1 MGKVDIILEVL
12 DRLYPD
18 AETELWYKK
27 DYQLLIAVLLSAQAT
42 DVSVNKVTPKLFAR
56 FTSLEALKEA
66 SIEDIE
72 EQIKSIGLFHA
83 KAKNIKKTATL
94 LVDQYGG
101 GVPSDLAALESLPG
115 VGRKTANVVA
125 SVLFKTPR
133 IAVDT
138 HVSRVSKRLK
148 LARLKDTPLQIEKIL
163 MKKFPEDRWIRL
175 HHQMILF
182 GRYHCKA
189 LSPLCEGCP
198 LKSEC
203 RFPNVKVPG

>member
-1 MGKVDIILEVL
+1 MGKIEKILAVF
-12 DRLYPD
+12 D
-18 AETELWYKK
+18 AMYKDAKTELWYEK
-27 DYQLLIAVLLSAQAT
+27 DYQFLIAVLLSAQAT
-42 DVSVNKVTPKLFAR
+42 DVSVNKVTPRLFQR
-56 FTSLEALKEA
+56 FKTLESLKEA
-66 SIEDIE
+66 SVAAIE
-72 EQIKSIGLFHA
+72 EEIKSIGLYHS

-94 LVDQYGG
+94 LFDEYDAQ
-101 GVPSDLAALESLPG
+101 VPASLEALESLPG

-125 SVLFKTPR
+125 SVLFETPR

-138 HVSRVSKRLK
+138 HVARVSKRLK
-148 LARLKDTPLQIEKIL
+148 LATLKDRPLKIEMKL

-189 LSPLCEGCP
+189 QNPLCEGCP

-203 RFPNVKVPG
+203 RFPNIKVP

>member
-1 MGKVDIILEVL
+1 MGKIENILNVL
-12 DRLYPD
+12 ETMYPD
-18 AETELWYKK
+18 AETELWFEK

-42 DVSVNKVTPKLFAR
+42 DVSVNKVTPRLFAR
-56 FTSLEALKEA
+56 FKSLEALKDASVEA
-66 SIEDIE
+66 IE
-72 EQIKSIGLFHA
+72 EEIKSIGLYHS
-83 KAKNIKKTATL
+83 KAKNIKKTATI
-94 LVDQYGG
+94 LVDQYQST
-101 GVPSDLAALESLPG
+101 VPSALEDLEKLPG

-148 LARLKDTPLQIEKIL
+148 LATLKDSPLKIEIKL
-163 MKKFPEDRWIRL
+163 MKKFPKDRWIRL
-175 HHQMILF
+175 HHQFILF

-189 LSPLCEGCP
+189 QNPSCEGCP

-203 RFPNVKVPG
+203 RFPHIKVS

>member
-1 MGKVDIILEVL
+1 MGKIEQILDVF
-12 DRLYPD
+12 DAMYPD
-18 AETELWYKK
+18 AETELWYEK

-42 DVSVNKVTPKLFAR
+42 DVSVNKVTPHLFSR
-56 FTSLEALKEA
+56 FKSLEALKDASVEA
-66 SIEDIE
+66 IE
-72 EQIKSIGLFHA
+72 EEIKSIGLYHS

-94 LVDQYGG
+94 LVDEYHGI
-101 GVPSDLAALESLPG
+101 VPSALEDLEKLPG

-148 LARLKDTPLQIEKIL
+148 LATLKDSPLKIEEKL
-163 MKKFPEDRWIRL
+163 MKKFPKDRWIRL

-189 LSPLCEGCP
+189 QSPSCDGCP

-203 RFPNVKVPG
+203 RFPNIKVP